1 MRIWFF
7 SDWHLE
13 HHQVPERMVTEHGF
27 PDADVCVVPGDM
39 HRGDLEVAF
48 LGEAISAR
56 MPVVMT
62 AGNHSFY
69 GQSMPDMRR
78 TMAEEALRFPNL
90 HLLDPGSVV
99 ISGVRFVGGTLW
111 TDYALLGEQMRPLA
125 MREAAASL
133 NDHRTI
139 LHGSAKDPDARIW
152 SPSHALAEHEAEL
165 AFIESILATPFD
177 GPTVVVSH
185 HGPHPN
191 SVHERFRGQAYARL
205 NAAFV
210 SDLSRV
216 IDKHAPALWIHG
228 HIHDSVDYVVGET
241 RICANPR
248 GYQLPRGAENA
259 LYDPVK
265 VVEV

>member
-1 MRIWFF
+1 MRIWYF

-13 HHQVPERMVTEHGF
+13 HHQVPERMVTENGF

-48 LGEAISAR
+48 LGEVVSSR

-78 TMAEEALRFPNL
+78 AMATEAQRFPDL
-90 HLLDPGSVV
+90 HLLDPGCVE
-99 ISGVRFVGGTLW
+99 IDGVRFVGGTMW
-111 TDYALLGEQMRPLA
+111 TDYALLGDAMRPLA
-125 MREAAASL
+125 MREAALSL

-139 LHGSAKDPDARIW
+139 LNGPADDVDARPW
-152 SPSHALAEHEAEL
+152 SPADALAEHEKEI
-165 AFIESILATPFD
+165 AFVEDSLSMPFS

-191 SVHERFRGQAYARL
+191 SVHERFRGPAYARL

-210 SDLSRV
+210 SDLSR
-216 IDKHAPALWIHG
+216 IIEKHAPALWIHG
-228 HIHDSVDYVVGET
+228 HIHDSVDYRVGET

-248 GYQLPRGAENA
+248 GYQLPKGAENA
-259 LYDPVK
+259 LYDPLK
-265 VVEV
+265 VVEI